1 MGLEERKL
9 LEKACPDLNTQQL
22 EALLHLNQQL
32 ASWNQNI
39 NLVSR
44 KDTGNLLERH
54 IVHSLAL
61 FNLIAFKDGTKVLD
75 AGTGGGLPGL
85 PLAIAFPNVQFHL
98 VDSTR
103 KKLQAVDAIAGDLNL
118 ENVSTEHQRLEN
130 LKGSFEFILGRA
142 VSNFSQFHT
151 WVQHLLSRKDQ
162 HTLPN
167 GIFYWKGGKLEPQLK
182 KSPKQYRLFPL
193 PELLAGI
200 VDDDKYILYYPGK

>member
-1 MGLEERKL
+1 MGLEDRKL
-9 LEKACPDLNTQQL
+9 LEKACPDLTSQQL
-22 EALLHLNQQL
+22 QALLHLNQQL
-32 ASWNQNI
+32 ASWNQSI

-44 KDTGNLLERH
+44 KDTEKLLERH

-61 FNLIAFKDGTKVLD
+61 FNLIAFQDGTKVLD

-85 PLAIAFPNVQFHL
+85 PLAIALPHVYFHL

-103 KKLQAVDAIAGDLNL
+103 KKLRVVEDIASNLNL
-118 ENVSTEHQRLEN
+118 QNISTEHQRLEN

-142 VSNFSQFHT
+142 VSNFSQFHS

-162 HTLPN
+162 HTLTN
-167 GIFYWKGGKLEPQLK
+167 GIFYWKGGPLEPELK
-182 KSPKQYRLFPL
+182 QSLKQYRLFPL

-200 VDDDKYILYYPGK
+200 EDDDKYLLYYPRR